1 MTIAQQMLA
10 ELQQEGIATRK
21 ILSQVPADKKDWKPH
36 EKSMALG
43 SLANHVAEIYGW
55 PKETILMDELDL
67 SKIDFAPKLF
77 DNTEELLAKFDKCLA
92 KATEILAAAS
102 DEDLAKPWI
111 MRNGELIYF
120 TMPKA
125 QVMRT
130 WVLNHSVH
138 HRAQLG
144 VYLRLLGIALPGT
157 YGPTADG
164 Q

>member
-1 MTIAQQMLA
+1 MTIAQQMHA

-21 ILSQVPADKKDWKPH
+21 ILAQVPIDKKDWKPH

-43 SLANHVAEIYGW
+43 SLARHIAEIYGW
-55 PKETILMDELDL
+55 PKETILMDELDF
-67 SKIDFAPKLF
+67 SKMDFTPKVL
-77 DNTEELLAKFDKCLA
+77 NSNEELLALFDKCM
-92 KATEILAAAS
+92 ATASEILETAT
-102 DEDLAKPWI
+102 DEDLAKPWT
-111 MRNGELIYF
+111 MRNGDIIYF
-120 TMPKA
+120 TIPKA
-125 QVMRT
+125 EVMRT

-157 YGPTADG
+157 YGPSADE